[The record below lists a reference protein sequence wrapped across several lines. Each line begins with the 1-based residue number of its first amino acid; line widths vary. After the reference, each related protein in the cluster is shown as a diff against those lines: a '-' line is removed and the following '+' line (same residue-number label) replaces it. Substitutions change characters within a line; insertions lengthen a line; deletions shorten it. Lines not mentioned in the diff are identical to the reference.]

1 MRHVKSQGKEIGMT
15 DQSQAIEK
23 TESAETPPAP
33 MPSADKTPLSE
44 PAPSSEKS
52 EAGTA
57 PQNATLPEGVKER
70 TTLEFEKLKTQLREE
85 RAQRLRAERINKL
98 YPTANQV
105 PFSNPAEP
113 TYQTDADRISRAEQ
127 MAQQA
132 YLQSQR
138 MVKENDAKQESEA
151 YDAHPELDPKKKEF
165 NEDYQRAVIGYLA
178 SVMAE
183 GKSMSLKEAATRVKS
198 FAKAEVKKAQEQG
211 VTQAIESLTPKEQAS
226 MEATGRSDRRV
237 QIGGLEELRRQSR
250 KGDSSA
256 ILKRLKNIPIVGR

>member
-1 MRHVKSQGKEIGMT
+1 MT
-15 DQSQAIEK
+15 DESQATNK
-23 TESAETPPAP
+23 TESAETPQAP

-44 PAPSSEKS
+44 QAPSSDIKL

-57 PQNATLPEGVKER
+57 PQDATLPEGVKER

-85 RAQRLRAERINKL
+85 KEKRMRAERINQL
-98 YPTANQV
+98 YPNANQT

-138 MVKENDAKQESEA
+138 VMKENDAKQESEA
-151 YDAHPELDPKKKEF
+151 YQAHPELDPNKKEF
-165 NEDYQRAVIGYLA
+165 DEDYQRAVIGYLA
-178 SVMAE
+178 SIMAE
-183 GKSMSLKEAATRVKS
+183 GKSMSLKEAASKVKS
-198 FAKAEVKKAQEQG
+198 FSKSDLKKAQEQG

-226 MEATGRSDRRV
+226 LEATGRSDRRV
-237 QIGGLEELRRQSR
+237 QIGGLEELRQRSR
-250 KGDSSA
+250 KGDSAA